1 MLYARREK
9 MEKTGIKLGIIF
21 SKLGLSPNK
30 WTLLTLIP
38 ALLSAYFLITEQF
51 LLSALFLIVATFI
64 DVIDGAVARV
74 TGRVTKL
81 GAYLDTIMD
90 RYVEGII
97 ILGLLFLQLPDML
110 LPANFWIGFL
120 VFGSLMTTYVK
131 AAAKEKELTE
141 KELKGG
147 IVERAERMIIL
158 FIGIVLAYFD
168 KTFLV
173 YAIVLIAVLS
183 NISALQRIYYAI
195 KLKN

>member
-1 MLYARREK
+1 